1 MRDRC
6 SLLSFQKFGAEE
18 ETARNQPKGIASLR
32 CVAADQRQTRPNG
45 ETLLRT
51 PRHVHE
57 REPTARR
64 LKRRGPSDDGKN
76 GNLFVLHKGIRFAMT
91 KL

>member
-51 PRHVHE
+51 PRHV
-57 REPTARR
+57 PARR

>member
-1 MRDRC
+1 VIDV
-6 SLLSFQKFGAEE
+6 SFQKFGAEE
-18 ETARNQPKGIASLR
+18 ETARNQPKGTASLR
-32 CVAADQRQTRPNG
+32 CGRSTPKKG

-64 LKRRGPSDDGKN
+64 LKRRGPNDDGKN
-76 GNLFVLHKGIRFAMT
+76 GKLFVLHKGIRFAMT